1 MLPRA
6 SCAVVVPPI
15 VASWF
20 KPLAVEAVVPEPWP
34 AQANRSLERLFDTIW
49 LAGL

>member
-6 SCAVVVPPI
+6 SWLVPVPPI

-20 KPLAVEAVVPEPWP
+20 RPLAVEPVVPTLLP
-34 AQANRSLERLFDTIW
+34 ARP
-49 LAGL
+49 